1 MFLFLFRFI
10 KYLCAEKEKLKEIM
24 EGNQSRRIDFV
35 DLTKGVCIIL
45 VVMAH
50 VGGAFE
56 QLDTNSML
64 SCFRMPLYFF
74 ISELLMGNKF
84 YCTGTTGTLILE
96 ALKEKHP
103 DEEWDF
109 TILKS
114 GPLGGDQQMGSRIV
128 DGQID
133 YLFFFTDPMTLQ
145 PHDTDVKALTR
156 LAGVEN
162 IVFCCNRST
171 ADHIISSPLFMDP
184 DYERIHPDYSSY
196 TKRFQDKPVVTEAV
210 ESVNRRKK
218 KRK

>member
-74 ISELLMGNKF
+74 ISGVFFKSYEGLLGFILRKINK
-84 YCTGTTGTLILE
+84 LII
-96 ALKEKHP
+96 P
-103 DEEWDF
+103 F
-109 TILKS
+109 
-114 GPLGGDQQMGSRIV
+114 
-128 DGQID
+128 
-133 YLFFFTDPMTLQ
+133 LFFNLSAFLM
-145 PHDTDVKALTR
+145 K
-156 LAGVEN
+156 
-162 IVFCCNRST
+162 
-171 ADHIISSPLFMDP
+171 
-184 DYERIHPDYSSY
+184 
-196 TKRFQDKPVVTEAV
+196 
-210 ESVNRRKK
+210 
-218 KRK
+218 

>member
-74 ISELLMGNKF
+74 ISGVFFKSYEGLFGFILRKINK
-84 YCTGTTGTLILE
+84 LII
-96 ALKEKHP
+96 P
-103 DEEWDF
+103 F
-109 TILKS
+109 
-114 GPLGGDQQMGSRIV
+114 
-128 DGQID
+128 
-133 YLFFFTDPMTLQ
+133 LFFYLSALFGRLLQ
-145 PHDTDVKALTR
+145 ECFNCLCR
-156 LAGVEN
+156 GMNSWLY
-162 IVFCCNRST
+162 
-171 ADHIISSPLFMDP
+171 FMDTTLSSS
-184 DYERIHPDYSSY
+184 IHRSGFYSHYSIA
-196 TKRFQDKPVVTEAV
+196 TSCFI
-210 ESVNRRKK
+210 
-218 KRK
+218 

>member
-74 ISELLMGNKF
+74 ISGSVIALATSLLQVIRRPARIHPTKNK
-84 YCTGTTGTLILE
+84 
-96 ALKEKHP
+96 
-103 DEEWDF
+103 
-109 TILKS
+109 
-114 GPLGGDQQMGSRIV
+114 
-128 DGQID
+128 QID
-133 YLFFFTDPMTLQ
+133 YSFSFLLSKCISNEIHCLEDCS
-145 PHDTDVKALTR
+145 
-156 LAGVEN
+156 GG
-162 IVFCCNRST
+162 IST
-171 ADHIISSPLFMDP
+171 AC
-184 DYERIHPDYSSY
+184 
-196 TKRFQDKPVVTEAV
+196 VVE
-210 ESVNRRKK
+210 
-218 KRK
+218 